1 MTILIW
7 GFGYGFLLDPR
18 DNLIILSCYASG
30 LWNTV
35 CDYIIVASNYLQLF
49 SNRQIPKLFS
59 WRYLY
64 NYLVRIYSHD
74 GIVPII
80 LLDCNMWEL
89 IVSHEDIKGTSLKC
103 SNNQVQILQLTRL
116 ILGFG
121 YGFPLELRDNLI
133 MLCLSYA
140 SCR

>member
-1 MTILIW
+1 MCNRVLLL
-7 GFGYGFLLDPR
+7 FGKLPQW
-18 DNLIILSCYASG
+18 NLHVNCYVNGTTFQSG
-30 LWNTV
+30 LRFQTGLSSLWYHVNV
-35 CDYIIVASNYLQLF
+35 LLLRRN
-49 SNRQIPKLFS
+49 LFS
-59 WRYLY
+59 WRHFAISSVFYL
-64 NYLVRIYSHD
+64 
-74 GIVPII
+74 II
-80 LLDCNMWEL
+80 PLHCDNWEL